1 MELGELVSTF
11 FNNAGPGGVV
21 VLLIFGGALTI
32 YYSLTRWIIA
42 GGKGGEATTASDQPA
57 NTDA

>member
-21 VLLIFGGALTI
+21 VLLIFGGALTL
-32 YYSLTRWIIA
+32 YYFLTRWIIA
-42 GGKGGEATTASDQPA
+42 GGRTGSPIASEDPSTK
-57 NTDA
+57 TDV

>member
-1 MELGELVSTF
+1 MDIGGLVSTF

-32 YYSLTRWIIA
+32 YYLLTRWIIA
-42 GGKGGEATTASDQPA
+42 GGRDGIPTETEDQPL
-57 NTDA
+57 NTDV